1 MSRRVEQRSRGWLA
15 RGSITVLI
23 MLQLLLVVTVVS
35 SVLFLSNELRK
46 KALQNM
52 EVHLRVQAQNLEERL
67 TQSFDLLRMHIN
79 ALVIEH
85 PNVEEDP
92 KHLKNVLLGLQQKLP
107 YVRSLSLLDQQN
119 SIILSTQ
126 KSNEG
131 LHVPLSGL
139 LPKVADDTPNLLRFG
154 YPWAGR
160 DFFQAKPLYLAQ
172 YTSAKPMDLSF
183 FPVVMVL
190 PELSKWR
197 FLIAISGDYFVNLF
211 AHQNAYEHIAY
222 RMYTDDG
229 VLLFSTADNE
239 NPGEYIVQPTGL
251 EDMLFLH
258 QGSGHWEDAQGHS
271 QLMAYRASSKY
282 PWSVQ
287 SYTCCEHVLQDWSKS
302 AKNLWLITVSILV
315 CVLLVTSFLTYRVRR
330 SLRQEEEFLEENRQ
344 AAIVFS
350 YSSDLIVILDN
361 DGRVLT
367 VNPAFEKHTGFK
379 ESELLGRTFQDYVPN
394 YQPLVEKVLTTGSWE
409 GEVSWPH
416 KKGQLITG
424 WLVVNA
430 IKNKKG
436 QMSHFVA
443 VFRDL
448 SQLIENETTIRKLS
462 QAVEQSPSSILITSL
477 EPAIEYANPEFYRAT
492 GYSKQEVVGANPN
505 ILQSGLTPK
514 KTYQSLWEKLSQGQ
528 VWQGEFINR
537 RKNGSIFYERSIV
550 SPLFDEEGQVTGYLG
565 IKHDVTAEIQAKQ
578 TMQLAV
584 SVIQNTLEGV
594 LICNAQGKIIEVNPA
609 FSQITGF
616 SREAVLY
623 QSPSI
628 LGSSQ
633 QNKAARAA
641 MFQALNETGHWRG
654 EFWNRHKQGHAYV
667 IDSSVSVIKN
677 EHGAIT
683 HYISVFSD
691 ITRLKQ
697 QQQSLEQQAYF
708 DLLTGLPNRALFNER
723 LKQAVASADSERHWV
738 GICFIDLD
746 HFKAVND
753 TYGHDAGDDL
763 LMIVGQRIQHAV
775 RTNDLVARLGGDEF
789 VVLLNPLSSV
799 DESIAIVKR
808 VLAKIREPIIV
819 AGHQVQ
825 VTGSIGVT
833 IYPLD
838 NSDTAALIRHADAAM
853 YQAKEQGRDRLV
865 LAAEIDK
872 AGGGGYSQC

>member
-1 MSRRVEQRSRGWLA
+1 
-15 RGSITVLI
+15 
-23 MLQLLLVVTVVS
+23 
-35 SVLFLSNELRK
+35 
-46 KALQNM
+46 
-52 EVHLRVQAQNLEERL
+52 
-67 TQSFDLLRMHIN
+67 
-79 ALVIEH
+79 
-85 PNVEEDP
+85 
-92 KHLKNVLLGLQQKLP
+92 
-107 YVRSLSLLDQQN
+107 
-119 SIILSTQ
+119 
-126 KSNEG
+126 
-131 LHVPLSGL
+131 
-139 LPKVADDTPNLLRFG
+139 
-154 YPWAGR
+154 
-160 DFFQAKPLYLAQ
+160 
-172 YTSAKPMDLSF
+172 
-183 FPVVMVL
+183 
-190 PELSKWR
+190 
-197 FLIAISGDYFVNLF
+197 
-211 AHQNAYEHIAY
+211 
-222 RMYTDDG
+222 
-229 VLLFSTADNE
+229 
-239 NPGEYIVQPTGL
+239 
-251 EDMLFLH
+251 
-258 QGSGHWEDAQGHS
+258 
-271 QLMAYRASSKY
+271 
-282 PWSVQ
+282 
-287 SYTCCEHVLQDWSKS
+287 
-302 AKNLWLITVSILV
+302 
-315 CVLLVTSFLTYRVRR
+315 
-330 SLRQEEEFLEENRQ
+330 
-344 AAIVFS
+344 
-350 YSSDLIVILDN
+350 
-361 DGRVLT
+361 
-367 VNPAFEKHTGFK
+367 
-379 ESELLGRTFQDYVPN
+379 
-394 YQPLVEKVLTTGSWE
+394 
-409 GEVSWPH
+409 
-416 KKGQLITG
+416 
-424 WLVVNA
+424 
-430 IKNKKG
+430 
-436 QMSHFVA
+436 
-443 VFRDL
+443 
-448 SQLIENETTIRKLS
+448 
-462 QAVEQSPSSILITSL
+462 L

-838 NSDTAALIRHADAAM
+838 NRDTAALIRHADAAM